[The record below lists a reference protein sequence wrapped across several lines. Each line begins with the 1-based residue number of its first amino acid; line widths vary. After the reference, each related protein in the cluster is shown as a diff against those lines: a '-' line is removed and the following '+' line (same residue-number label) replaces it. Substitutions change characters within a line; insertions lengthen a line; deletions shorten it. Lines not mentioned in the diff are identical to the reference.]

1 MLIIKSWKSS
11 AWCWFDEDNQEVSVQ
26 AVGDKDLTD
35 VEDCQHTP
43 GCKIMMIMFNM
54 IIIIIFIFIIME
66 WNYMFKLVRTD
77 EHVPSDVYNVQLHY
91 TVVNIRIPKLCKQV
105 LSILL
110 VTHFKG
116 CHITM
121 VRVYYVGEIYNT
133 NDPRRQQSKLEPK
146 LGRYFRNVWEK
157 ILAAETIFCG

>member
-1 MLIIKSWKSS
+1 MRITRRCRSRRSETRTWLTLRTASTLQAAKSWWLCSTWSS
-11 AWCWFDEDNQEVSVQ
+11 SSSSSWSWSEIICLNWF
-26 AVGDKDLTD
+26 G
-35 VEDCQHTP
+35 
-43 GCKIMMIMFNM
+43 
-54 IIIIIFIFIIME
+54 
-66 WNYMFKLVRTD
+66 RTNTF
-77 EHVPSDVYNVQLHY
+77 PQTFLSDVYNVQLQD

-157 ILAAETIFCG
+157 ILAETVFCG